1 VPTEPTVKCPWPK
14 SQVKIFVK
22 DAIDRMGGKRAFD
35 FVGPMVQR
43 AIICEAC
50 WRIIASQ
57 HGAFTLEAGVTQA
70 IERAFCE
77 AAGIWGDED

>member
-1 VPTEPTVKCPWPK
+1 MPTKSDSKCPWSK

-22 DAIDRMGGKRAFD
+22 DAIERVGGPRAFD
-35 FVGPMVQR
+35 FVGPQIQR
-43 AIICEAC
+43 SVICEAC

-57 HGAFTLEAGVTQA
+57 VATVTMEPGVAQA

-77 AAGIWGDED
+77 AAGIWGDES